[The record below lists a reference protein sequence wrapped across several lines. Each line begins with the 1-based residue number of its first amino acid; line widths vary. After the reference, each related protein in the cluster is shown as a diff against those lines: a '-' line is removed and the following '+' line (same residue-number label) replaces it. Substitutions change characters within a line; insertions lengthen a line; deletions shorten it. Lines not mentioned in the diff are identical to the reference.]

1 MVVAFIDIETTELE
15 FKEREIINYLMNR
28 NIPRF
33 SHPFFA
39 KIISIGIKKES
50 EEPEI
55 FHGNDEKQIL
65 ADFWKFI
72 SEEKIDKIVT
82 WNGYGFD
89 IPFINIRSVI
99 NGIKKTKSINLNKW
113 KMLESNHIDCM
124 QFFSSIGEFQFVA
137 LEIACRL
144 MDIPISQ
151 DRIRGEDIERLLK
164 KSDWETII
172 KKNKEDLVM
181 LEELYKKI
189 QPFMI

>member
-1 MVVAFIDIETTELE
+1 LVVAFIDIETTELE